1 MPKDDFEA
9 VAYKVLSYLY
19 ACLKTDAVPS
29 KAKALEMS
37 RDLAGVG
44 KRRTARG
51 RAAKR
56 PQPSGIKPHP
66 ARGRLFS
73 RPGTGGAPRAC
84 GDDPSRD
91 SLQGC
96 HSWCSPRVRG

>member
-29 KAKALEMS
+29 KAKALEML

-66 ARGRLFS
+66 ARGGFF
-73 RPGTGGAPRAC
+73 RA
-84 GDDPSRD
+84 
-91 SLQGC
+91 
-96 HSWCSPRVRG
+96 RGRAVLPAHAGMILL